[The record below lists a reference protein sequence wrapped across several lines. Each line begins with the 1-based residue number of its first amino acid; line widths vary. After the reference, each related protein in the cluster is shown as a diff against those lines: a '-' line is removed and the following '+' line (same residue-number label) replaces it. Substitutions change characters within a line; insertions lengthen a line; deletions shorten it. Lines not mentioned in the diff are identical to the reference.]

1 MNHFSS
7 PLSPRL
13 ALCSYTQG
21 QASVE
26 SCAQASSQPSFYIR
40 RETLPE
46 ASQPCGPGQP
56 WGMVSEIK
64 GPIFPKDLFPQVPV
78 PQMQFAG
85 EGYMFLSEL
94 IGLAVLISSLETC
107 IQQLYT
113 CLLSHKMQLT
123 GVIVIRCVKVGRQ
136 SCAWKQ
142 DLCALGSRRNV
153 IFMDSTWWSLERVAR
168 KQGSCRKAVCIM
180 GKDRSWDSRVLA
192 GRETLGHSL
201 LPSEGFVFSP
211 VK

>member
-136 SCAWKQ
+136 SCAWKARPVCSRKSEKCDFYGLNLVVLGESCQ
-142 DLCALGSRRNV
+142 EARIMQEGSVHYGKGPELGQLGTSWQGDLRTFTSS
-153 IFMDSTWWSLERVAR
+153 I
-168 KQGSCRKAVCIM
+168 
-180 GKDRSWDSRVLA
+180 
-192 GRETLGHSL
+192 
-201 LPSEGFVFSP
+201 
-211 VK
+211 